1 MREYQFKK
9 DYHQNED
16 RKLEEKKEQIT
27 TYTLLEN

>member
-1 MREYQFKK
+1 MGEYQFKK

-16 RKLEEKKEQIT
+16 RKLEGKKEQIT